1 MKRTGIYSTLCR
13 TIVIHRAI
21 QNCPSEYKNRIV
33 TSDASGPRQGTHTMR
48 GRGIQGGA
56 VAKWKVCLP
65 AAGGGS
71 PFGSSYEQ
79 AVAMHNC
86 DLVLIDF
93 IDLC

>member
-1 MKRTGIYSTLCR
+1 MPL
-13 TIVIHRAI
+13 
-21 QNCPSEYKNRIV
+21 
-33 TSDASGPRQGTHTMR
+33 GPRQGTHTMR

-56 VAKWKVCLP
+56 VATWKVCLP
-65 AAGGGS
+65 VGGGS
-71 PFGSSYEQ
+71 PFGSSYEK